1 MVRKRRRRSASR
13 RNSRASNMRINDYFD
28 YSLLFITLFLVCFG
42 LIMIYSTSS
51 YIAQRDFNDATIFFR
66 GQAIAAILGIF
77 AMLFISRV
85 DYRILRK
92 KFKKFNINLAFL
104 LYGVCVILQVY
115 VLFFGMESHGKRRW
129 INLGFTTFQPSELS
143 KVAMIIFMSYLI
155 QKAPRT
161 LDTMWG
167 FMLCFAIS
175 LPIIIPIALANL
187 STAIIVS
194 AIVVVICFVAS
205 RKTWYYYLFAVA
217 FGLAV
222 AAYIFL
228 GSQSYR
234 AERIAVWQNVETEP
248 KGYQILQG
256 LYAIASGGLF
266 GTQLGESKQK
276 LGYIPE
282 AHNDMIFTVI
292 CEELG
297 LFGAVSVML
306 LFALLLYRIFIIGL
320 NANDLFG
327 SLICV
332 GVFAHIAVQVI
343 LNIAVVTNAVPSTGV
358 PLPFIS
364 YGGTSVSILL
374 AEIGIVLSVSNQMYT
389 SKKSND
395 SGRRMREQETS
406 EE

>member
-1 MVRKRRRRSASR
+1 MVRRRR
-13 RNSRASNMRINDYFD
+13 RNSNIKNNRINEYFD

-42 LIMIYSTSS
+42 LVMIYSTSS
-51 YIAQRDFNDATIFFR
+51 YVAQRDFNDSAKFLKS
-66 GQAIAAILGIF
+66 QAIAAILGIL
-77 AMLFISRV
+77 AMIFISRI
-85 DYRILRK
+85 DYRILRR
-92 KFKKFNINLAFL
+92 KFKKFNINIAML
-104 LYGVCVILQVY
+104 LYLICIILQVV
-115 VLFFGMESHGKRRW
+115 VLFFGIESHGKRRW
-129 INLGFTTFQPSELS
+129 INLGFISFQPSELS
-143 KVAMIIFMSYLI
+143 KVAIIIFMAYLI

-161 LDTMWG
+161 LDTIGG
-167 FMLCFAIS
+167 FLICFAIGS
-175 LPIIIPIALANL
+175 VIIVPIAVANL

-194 AIVVVICFVAS
+194 AIVVGICFVAS
-205 RKTWYYYLFAVA
+205 RRTWYYYVFIIFA
-217 FGLAV
+217 GIGV

-234 AERIAVWQNVETEP
+234 AERIAVWQNVESEP

-276 LGYIPE
+276 LGFIPE

-297 LFGAVSVML
+297 LFGAVSLML
-306 LFALLLYRIFIIGL
+306 LFVLLLYRIFIIGL
-320 NANDLFG
+320 NAQDLFG

-332 GVFAHIAVQVI
+332 GVFVHIAVQVV

-364 YGGTSVSILL
+364 YGGTSVSILM
-374 AEIGIVLSVSNQMYT
+374 AEIGIVLSVSNQMRT
-389 SKKSND
+389 TRIKDSKN
-395 SGRRMREQETS
+395 
-406 EE
+406 